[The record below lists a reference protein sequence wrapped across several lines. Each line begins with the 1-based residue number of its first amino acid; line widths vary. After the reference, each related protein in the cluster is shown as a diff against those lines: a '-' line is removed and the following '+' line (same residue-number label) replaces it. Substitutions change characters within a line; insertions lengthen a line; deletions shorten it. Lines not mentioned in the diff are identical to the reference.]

1 MLGEVSHVTRV
12 RCKQIVQHCQTIG
25 YQRPSH
31 LEINRN
37 TEAQLNEI
45 MWENFFFLSFYFS
58 IKFNHHIKNG
68 LDQNKLHIPWKKEDN
83 QVMKSIFMIQKIMS
97 YFGVSAFS
105 KTYLQHL
112 DGSSVIPDR

>member
-25 YQRPSH
+25 YQRLSH

-45 MWENFFFLSFYFS
+45 M
-58 IKFNHHIKNG
+58 
-68 LDQNKLHIPWKKEDN
+68 
-83 QVMKSIFMIQKIMS
+83 
-97 YFGVSAFS
+97 
-105 KTYLQHL
+105 
-112 DGSSVIPDR
+112 